1 MSHALEGGSMPAST
15 TRYLEHLTDE
25 DLALLAATVGD
36 EVRDPLSVERALAD
50 PRVFHAVFGSPFD
63 EPGSVTLAPAS
74 PFLVFAVAVHRAATD
89 LKTEAYIEER
99 ISAHQRLPVFDVAPL
114 RALGDDPESRLFM
127 IELLGSFTR
136 GSVDPIELARFLEL
150 VPASER
156 AGVYRRLGDVA
167 LFLSGVFPDHTARR
181 VHPVELGRM
190 LRTLPPVERDDPLA
204 QGIESSAD
212 QGLTGLLSILGPRWY
227 RLAAE
232 QVPYRSFAEPLHR
245 AADTFEPAR
254 RFLAVVTDRY
264 LFPLRTG
271 WFPEPG
277 TN

>member
-1 MSHALEGGSMPAST
+1 MPAST
-15 TRYLEHLTDE
+15 TRYLEHLTEE

-36 EVRDPLSVERALAD
+36 DVRDSVSVERALAD
-50 PRVFHAVFGSPFD
+50 PRVFQAVFGSPFD
-63 EPGSVTLAPAS
+63 EPGAVTLAPAS

-89 LKTEAYIEER
+89 LQSEAYIEER

-114 RALGDDPESRLFM
+114 RELGDDPESRLFM

-136 GSVDPIELARFLEL
+136 GSVDPVELARFLEL
-150 VPASER
+150 VPATER

-190 LRTLPPVERDDPLA
+190 LRTLPRVERDDPLA
-204 QGIESSAD
+204 EGIESTAD
-212 QGLTGLLSILGPRWY
+212 QGLTGVLSILGPRWY

-232 QVPYRSFAEPLHR
+232 QVPHRSFSAPLHR
-245 AADTFEPAR
+245 AADRFEPAR

-264 LFPLRTG
+264 LFPMRAG

>member
-1 MSHALEGGSMPAST
+1 MPVST
-15 TRYLEHLTDE
+15 TRYLEHLTEADVE
-25 DLALLAATVGD
+25 LLAGTVGR
-36 EVRDPLSVERALAD
+36 ETRDPASVEQALTD
-50 PRVFHAVFGSPFD
+50 PRVFDAVFGSPGD
-63 EPGSVTLAPAS
+63 GSRATPVSVS
-74 PFLVFAVAVHRAATD
+74 PFLVFAVAVHRAAVD
-89 LKTEAYIEER
+89 LQTEAYVEER

-114 RALGDDPESRLFM
+114 RALGDDPDSRLFM

-136 GSVDPIELARFLEL
+136 GSIDPIELARFLDL
-150 VPASER
+150 VPGSER
-156 AGVYRRLGDVA
+156 AGVYRRLGDLA

-181 VHPVELGRM
+181 VHPVELSRM
-190 LRTLPPVERDDPLA
+190 LRTLPPAERDEPLVD
-204 QGIESSAD
+204 GIESSTH

-232 QVPYRSFAEPLHR
+232 HVPYRQFAPPLQR
-245 AADTFEPAR
+245 AADRFEPAR

-264 LFPLRTG
+264 LFPLRAG

>member
-1 MSHALEGGSMPAST
+1 MPAST

-36 EVRDPLSVERALAD
+36 DVRDPRSVEQALAD
-50 PRVFHAVFGSPFD
+50 PRVFQAVFGSPLD
-63 EPGSVTLAPAS
+63 EPGPATPAPVS

-89 LKTEAYIEER
+89 LQTEAYIEER

-114 RALGDDPESRLFM
+114 RELGDDPESRLFM
-127 IELLGSFTR
+127 VELLGSFTR
-136 GSVDPIELARFLEL
+136 GNVDPVELARFLEL
-150 VPASER
+150 VPGSER
-156 AGVYRRLGDVA
+156 AGVYRRLGDLA
-167 LFLSGVFPDHTARR
+167 LFLSGVFPDHTARQ
-181 VHPVELGRM
+181 VHPVELSRM
-190 LRTLPPVERDDPLA
+190 LRTLPPTERDEPLVD
-204 QGIESSAD
+204 GIERSSD

-232 QVPYRSFAEPLHR
+232 QVPYRQFAPPLHR
-245 AADTFEPAR
+245 AADRFEPAR